1 MNRAFTYQPHIQEI
15 PNIRKDLDFLGKEWN
30 IPESEVRQILVIIE
44 ELFSNIVRYAFEEN
58 EKQAVDIRLERG
70 EDQVQLD
77 IIDAG
82 KPFNPLEYEAGS
94 LSDPA
99 SSDAGGMGL
108 TLIRAFSKDVSYQ
121 RNAGKNH
128 LKINKTVKG
137 K

>member
-1 MNRAFTYQPHIQEI
+1 MDRAFTYQPQIQEI
-15 PNIRKDLDFLGKEWN
+15 PKIREDLDFLSKEWGL
-30 IPESEVRQILVIIE
+30 PESEIRQILVIIE

-58 EKQAVDIRLERG
+58 QKHPIDIRLERADSHV
-70 EDQVQLD
+70 EIE

-82 KPFNPLEYEAGS
+82 RPFNPLEYEKGP

-108 TLIRAFSKDVSYQ
+108 TLIRAFSSSVFYR
-121 RNAGKNH
+121 RNSEKNH
-128 LKINKTVKG
+128 LKITKTVKA